1 MGKNLRIIA
10 VVLGVGVGSL
20 GALIFLENRMGGGKH
35 IPSPMDKNKW
45 KVIEFDEESIND
57 PERVE
62 MAFINILAY
71 NDIPMG

>member
-1 MGKNLRIIA
+1 
-10 VVLGVGVGSL
+10 
-20 GALIFLENRMGGGKH
+20 MGGGKH

>member
-1 MGKNLRIIA
+1 
-10 VVLGVGVGSL
+10 
-20 GALIFLENRMGGGKH
+20 
-35 IPSPMDKNKW
+35 MDKNKW

-71 NDIPMG
+71 NDIPLG